1 MSDPPE
7 GRQSRDLIP
16 NKLRTYSTVAL
27 LVSIGLC
34 APGNRGHGPPW
45 LWKVGEILFFLIF
58 LAISAAGTILG
69 FGLCARNFMRNNRLG
84 TIGADA
90 FFLCGAGVLAALVWV
105 IVVVIIRA
113 VKARSR

>member
-1 MSDPPE
+1 MKASCDSLQVIMTDPE
-7 GRQSRDLIP
+7 KSKRLS
-16 NKLRTYSTVAL
+16 LR
-27 LVSIGLC
+27 
-34 APGNRGHGPPW
+34 AP
-45 LWKVGEILFFLIF
+45 LIF

>member
-45 LWKVGEILFFLIF
+45 LWKVGEILFFAS
-58 LAISAAGTILG
+58 LAG
-69 FGLCARNFMRNNRLG
+69 
-84 TIGADA
+84 
-90 FFLCGAGVLAALVWV
+90 LAASLLWRLIEFVAD
-105 IVVVIIRA
+105 RF
-113 VKARSR
+113 KTKEH